1 MTYFFYKNNQDDKI
15 WWVYETPI
23 EGHKFSFDKKRIFT
37 IFKDYPQ
44 NLTDEQREIFD
55 KENPDWAEYFRTAK
69 NKSLNENLEFLA
81 KKAAEKENSQEKARQ
96 KDVEEN
102 GFMIDGELH

>member
-1 MTYFFYKNNQDDKI
+1 MTYFFYKNSQDDKI

-23 EGHKFSFDKKRIFT
+23 EGHKFSFDQKRIFT

-81 KKAAEKENSQEKARQ
+81 KKAAEKEKNQEKARQ

-102 GFMIDGELH
+102 GFMIDGELQ